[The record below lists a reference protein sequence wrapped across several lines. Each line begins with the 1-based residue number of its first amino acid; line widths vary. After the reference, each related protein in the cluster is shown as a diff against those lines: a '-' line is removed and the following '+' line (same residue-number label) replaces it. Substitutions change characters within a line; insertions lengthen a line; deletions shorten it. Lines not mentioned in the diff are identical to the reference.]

1 MNFNRSWFPG
11 GVNVGTPFGW
21 DTKTFRY
28 GRMHPAQ
35 DYAPL
40 NKRRE
45 IDIPKTIISGR
56 MTYMIDAQGNSILIQ
71 KAGDFEVRYYHFRR
85 EELTSKIISA
95 ISVSGGDFIR
105 AGEPIG
111 PVGNVGV
118 TVPGLGNDGS
128 HLHLVIV
135 CKSDKIEALSPIIG
149 EGWAE
154 DKTEEMSFKYGDE
167 FVLKTREWRI
177 EWMNEN
183 VIYRFDPL
191 TQKMAYYLNA
201 KKVLGA

>member
-1 MNFNRSWFPG
+1 MNFNKSWFPG

-21 DTKTFRY
+21 DTNTYRY

-40 NKRRE
+40 DKRRE
-45 IDIPKTIISGR
+45 IDIPRAIVSGPVGWL
-56 MTYMIDAQGNSILIQ
+56 IDVQGNSILRQ
-71 KAGDFEVRYYHFRR
+71 YAGDFEIRYYHFRR
-85 EELTSKIISA
+85 EELTSDIISA
-95 ISVSGGDFIR
+95 MSVPGGAVVN
-105 AGEPIG
+105 AGEKIG

-118 TVPGLGNDGS
+118 NVSGPGNDGS
-128 HLHLVIV
+128 HVHLVIV
-135 CKSDKIEALSPIIG
+135 YKSDKVESLKDIMG
-149 EGWAE
+149 ENCLD
-154 DKTEEMSFKYGDE
+154 DKTEDYHYEYGDE
-167 FVLKTREWRI
+167 FTIKAHEWRI

-201 KKVLGA
+201 LKVLGA